1 MICKE
6 EKQRRTQ
13 CLRKWY
19 FSRSRDKRSVMR
31 RMVANRLA
39 ISSDNF
45 YKMLEG
51 RTYISDHRAR
61 VINEIENQN
70 CIVGLE
76 LNIFAL
82 L

>member
-6 EKQRRTQ
+6 EKQRRAQ

-19 FSRSRDKRSVMR
+19 FSRSRDKRSAMR
-31 RMVANRLA
+31 RLVADKLT

-70 CIVGLE
+70 SIVGLE
-76 LNIFAL
+76 LDIFTL